1 MDTLAMLGGV
11 VLGAALILLVPG
23 PTNTLLLTAGYLQG
37 IRRAFPL
44 VVAEM
49 AGYGLAISAWGFCL
63 FALALRYP
71 LVMSVAKLG
80 CALFIAALAY
90 GMWRR
95 PLLSS
100 DPTATPITFRGL
112 FTATLLNPKALLF
125 ATAVFPREVYD
136 LPALYGYAMAAFW
149 LTIAPIGL
157 AWIWLGQCVE
167 RSATPRLQR
176 QLPRLVGLALS
187 LFSAWLAYSALT

>member
-1 MDTLAMLGGV
+1 MDTLAMLSGI
-11 VLGAALILLVPG
+11 VLGAALILVVPG
-23 PTNTLLLTAGYLQG
+23 PTNTLLLTAGYLRG
-37 IRRAFPL
+37 IRRALPL

-49 AGYGLAISAWGFCL
+49 VGYGLAISAWGFCL
-63 FALALRYP
+63 YAMALRYP
-71 LVMSVAKLG
+71 WVMAVAKLG

-90 GMWRR
+90 RMGCK
-95 PLLSS
+95 PLLG
-100 DPTATPITFRGL
+100 DDRTATPITFRGL

-136 LPALYGYAMAAFW
+136 LPGLYGYALAAFW

-157 AWIWLGQCVE
+157 VWIWLGQCVQ
-167 RSATPRLQR
+167 RSATSWLQR

-187 LFSAWLAYSALT
+187 LFAAWLTYTALV